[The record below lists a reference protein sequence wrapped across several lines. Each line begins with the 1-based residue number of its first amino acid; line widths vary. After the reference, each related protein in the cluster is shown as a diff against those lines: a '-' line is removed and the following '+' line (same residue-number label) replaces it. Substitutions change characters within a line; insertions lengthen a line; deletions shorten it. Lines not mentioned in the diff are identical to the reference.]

1 MAREKQRLPWAWP
14 CVRRDTECIP
24 GLVFALERIQVIGRE
39 DAAEEDSGNN
49 GKGLGMKK
57 IAVCG
62 KGGSGKSSIVTL
74 LANGLRKIGY
84 RILVVD
90 SDESNPGLY
99 RMLGF
104 EDRPKPLLE
113 LVGGK
118 KKVFQAFSEDSE
130 SPESVL
136 TRDKIQTRELPLPY
150 VVEKDRIRLVCIGKI
165 LQSLEGCA
173 CPMGALSREFLKR
186 LSLQEDEVALVDM
199 EAGVEHFGR
208 GVETSVD
215 SVLIV
220 TEPSFDS
227 LELTEKIKTLAT
239 EVGIESA
246 WAILNKIT
254 SEEIALRLRG
264 KLEEKGIPVIGSIGY
279 EPEIF
284 QAGLEGRP
292 ICSDKVEGNI
302 GRIWDRLL

>member
-1 MAREKQRLPWAWP
+1 MG
-14 CVRRDTECIP
+14 V
-24 GLVFALERIQVIGRE
+24 
-39 DAAEEDSGNN
+39 
-49 GKGLGMKK
+49 KK

-62 KGGSGKSSIVTL
+62 KGGSGKSTVVAL
-74 LANGLRKIGY
+74 LAKSLRGRGY
-84 RILVVD
+84 RVLVVD

-104 EDRPKPLLE
+104 EKRPQPLLE

-118 KKVFQAFSEDSE
+118 EKVFQALSE
-130 SPESVL
+130 SSEAP
-136 TRDKIQTRELPLPY
+136 QTILAQKEVRTKDLPSEY
-150 VVEKDRIRLVCIGKI
+150 VVEEDGIKLVCIGKI

-186 LSLQEDEVALVDM
+186 LSLEEDEISLIDM

-215 SVLIV
+215 SVLAV

-227 LELTEKIKTLAT
+227 LELAEKISSLAS
-239 EVGIESA
+239 EVGMGSA
-246 WAILNKIT
+246 WAVLNKIA
-254 SEEIALRLRG
+254 SKQVASKLGEELKQRAV
-264 KLEEKGIPVIGSIGY
+264 PVIGSIGY
-279 EPEIF
+279 DSEVF

-292 ICSDKVEGNI
+292 VGDSEAERDIEEILDQ
-302 GRIWDRLL
+302 LL